1 MADLTLP
8 EAKKIYKYDELKSL
22 MLTKFSKEELET
34 PVVTQAEFDKT
45 FLEILGK
52 CIKTVYFDEIGHK
65 SSVPTGWMELLADEN
80 DHDWILDI
88 KYTGENK
95 HFWVSYWRVWQIFKD
110 KYNLSDNEIQRLMKN
125 MMGILFGIYDITPG
139 YVKDAEF

>member
-1 MADLTLP
+1 M
-8 EAKKIYKYDELKSL
+8 
-22 MLTKFSKEELET
+22 
-34 PVVTQAEFDKT
+34 VTQAEFDKT

-110 KYNLSDNEIQRLMKN
+110 KYNLSDNEIKRLMKN

-139 YVKDAEF
+139 YVNYAEF

>member
-8 EAKKIYKYDELKSL
+8 EAKKIYKYDELKAM
-22 MLTKFSKEELET
+22 MLSKFSKEELET

-65 SSVPTGWMELLADEN
+65 SSVPTGWMGLLGDEN

-95 HFWVSYWRVWQIFKD
+95 HFRVSYWRVWQIFKD

-125 MMGILFGIYDITPG
+125 MMGILFGMNDITPG
-139 YVKDAEF
+139 YVNYA